1 MAGCITFERHLAGLP
16 CYSPIRKP
24 RMTTE
29 PVSASAPETTARR
42 GSLLTVFLTVFI
54 DLLGFGMVI
63 PLVAIYGKEIV
74 GEGAGWKIALLGAS
88 HPVMQF
94 FFSPLWGRVSD
105 RVGRRPILLLGLL
118 GSTVSYAVFG
128 FATAAGSFLWILIS
142 RAAAGMF
149 GATVPT
155 AQAYIA
161 DTTTPETRTKGMA
174 LIGAAFGLG
183 FTFGPLLAA
192 AALAFSPGDELSPW
206 PGYAA
211 AGLSAFAFVFAL
223 FRLPESLHPG
233 SAPAKGKLLDVRT
246 LRAALTMPT
255 VGVLLLTT
263 LVANLSFSNFE
274 AIVVFMMPQKVKD
287 GGFGYDLVD
296 VVLLFSLV
304 GLVHAIAQGFVRR
317 FSGRVSEA
325 RLATGGA
332 IASLVG
338 FVLLALSAQFRSPA
352 LLLSGMLIEAAGF
365 AFIPAPV
372 QSLISRRSDPG
383 MQGGILGVAQSLGA
397 LARIGGHSFPY
408 PLFFLAAPLP
418 FWLGAALMLVT
429 LALIA
434 AGARGRDFASEPA
447 ANAV

>member
-1 MAGCITFERHLAGLP
+1 
-16 CYSPIRKP
+16 
-24 RMTTE
+24 MTTK
-29 PVSASAPETTARR
+29 PASASMPRR

-88 HPVMQF
+88 HPAMQF
-94 FFSPLWGRVSD
+94 LFSPLWGRVSD
-105 RVGRRPILLLGLL
+105 HVGRRPILLMGLL
-118 GSTVSYAVFG
+118 GSTISYAVFG
-128 FATAAGSFLWILIS
+128 VATEAHSFLWILIS

-161 DTTTPETRTKGMA
+161 DTTTAATRTKGMA

-192 AALAFSPGDELSPW
+192 AALHFSSSEGLSPW

-223 FRLPESLHPG
+223 FKLPESLHPG

-246 LRAALTMPT
+246 LRATLAMPT
-255 VGVLLLTT
+255 VGLLLVTT

-274 AIVVFMMPQKVKD
+274 AILVFMMPQPVAN
-287 GGFGYDLVD
+287 GGFGYELEH

-317 FSGRVSEA
+317 MSGRVSEG
-325 RLATGGA
+325 RLAAGGA

-338 FVLLALSAQFRSPA
+338 FVLLALAAQFHSLP
-352 LLLSGMLIEAAGF
+352 LLLSGMLIEAGGF

-372 QSLISRRSDPG
+372 QSLISRRSDPR

-408 PLFFLAAPLP
+408 PLFFIAAPLP
-418 FWLGAALMLVT
+418 FWLGAVLMAVT
-429 LALIA
+429 LVLIA
-434 AGARGRDFASEPA
+434 GSARGRDYTEEPA
-447 ANAV
+447 ADAAMS